1 MQKCYGTR
9 DLDTETKIK
18 AHRRAGFAPE
28 LGRTLTAQE
37 WDNLKQWLTDNPQTR
52 LTRHEVYNG
61 KAFFQYNIKSK
72 GGMFWAKKEQL
83 HEYNR
88 RRNTMTPAMRIFAR
102 AARSSFDARFR
113 KWVSRNTSGAKSRGI
128 PNTLTP
134 DELKDMYGAPC
145 FFCGQS
151 PETDKSW
158 GIDRLHNNIGY
169 HYDNCVP
176 CCRVCNISKG
186 TNSFEYFV
194 EHVTKIVKNIGHTV
208 PFM

>member
-1 MQKCYGTR
+1 MRKCYGTQ
-9 DLDTETKIK
+9 DLDTEAKIK

-28 LGRTLTAQE
+28 LGRALTAQE
-37 WDNLKQWLTDNPQTR
+37 WGSLKQWLTDNPQMR

-88 RRNTMTPAMRIFAR
+88 RRSTRTPAIR
-102 AARSSFDARFR
+102 AFERAGRSSFEARFR

-145 FFCGQS
+145 FYCGQS
-151 PETDKSW
+151 PESDKSW
-158 GIDRLHNNIGY
+158 GIDRLHNHIGY
-169 HYDNCVP
+169 FYDNCVP
-176 CCRVCNISKG
+176 CCVVCNISKG

-194 EHVTKIVKNIGHTV
+194 NHVSKIVKNIGHTM
-208 PFM
+208 PFV

>member
-9 DLDTETKIK
+9 DLDTEAKIK

-28 LGRTLTAQE
+28 LGRALTAQE

-52 LTRHEVYNG
+52 LTRQEIYNG

-88 RRNTMTPAMRIFAR
+88 RRNTRTPAIR
-102 AARSSFDARFR
+102 AFERAGRSSFAARFR

-176 CCRVCNISKG
+176 CCVVCNISKG
-186 TNSFEYFV
+186 TNSFEYFI

-208 PFM
+208 PFV